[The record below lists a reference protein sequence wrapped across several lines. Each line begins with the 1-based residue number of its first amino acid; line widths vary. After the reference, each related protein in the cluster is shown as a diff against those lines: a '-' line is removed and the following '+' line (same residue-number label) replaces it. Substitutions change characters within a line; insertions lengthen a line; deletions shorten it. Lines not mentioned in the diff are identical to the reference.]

1 MGPKSNDVH
10 PYKRRA
16 ERDLRHG
23 RRRSREDRA
32 KVEGTQRRKAR
43 GCQKLE
49 EARKDSPPELSEDVW
64 LRGHLEFRLQASR
77 AVRE

>member
-23 RRRSREDRA
+23 RRRSRGDRA
-32 KVEGTQRRKAR
+32 KVGGTQPRKAR
-43 GCQKLE
+43 GHQRLE
-49 EARKDSPPELSEDVW
+49 EAGKDSPPELSEGVW
-64 LRGHLEFRLQASR
+64 LRGAWTSGLQS
-77 AVRE
+77 